1 MSLVHSVSLNG
12 HAPYAY
18 MRDVA
23 NRALFISG
31 QNRGPDPLDCL
42 AVGFAKHQP
51 ALIRRAFR

>member
-1 MSLVHSVSLNG
+1 MG
-12 HAPYAY
+12 MPPYAY

-31 QNRGPDPLDCL
+31 QNRGPEPLDCL
-42 AVGFAKHQP
+42 AVVFAKHQP